1 MWREHDL
8 PADHYIPNMLIP
20 PAPHTTDKL
29 IKLTYEY
36 PLQASRYAPRVST
49 NLRVVS
55 SRCQSLLLTVWR
67 PVCDCACGALC
78 QQWIFVTLD
87 LNAAAANPK
96 TFSCSGQGRS
106 RRVAGA
112 VVLGQLLNGWRI
124 TIGLENLLSVWSL
137 LQSAFFQ
144 LTVSKAECTLF
155 VYGCPAGGARQ
166 GWPLVQGLL
175 VGPGAGCSKDRAACL
190 LASTHTLSKAPLLAS
205 EVDYRPFLAS
215 SNSTNLTS

>member
-1 MWREHDL
+1 M
-8 PADHYIPNMLIP
+8 
-20 PAPHTTDKL
+20 
-29 IKLTYEY
+29 
-36 PLQASRYAPRVST
+36 
-49 NLRVVS
+49 
-55 SRCQSLLLTVWR
+55 
-67 PVCDCACGALC
+67 CDCACGALC

-124 TIGLENLLSVWSL
+124 TIGLENLPSVWS

-215 SNSTNLTS
+215 SNSTNLTSRSLFLSRGS